1 MLIIDTNILLDFPQI
16 IEEEQEEMIIA
27 TDVLKELDG
36 LKMHTNFDISY
47 KARRAAVVISRH
59 LDKLIW
65 DNSLEKV
72 RYDSV
77 DDKLIELAKKRDAT
91 LVTNDVYMKVKAI
104 TNGVKTKAYG
114 STEAYNGVKTLLI
127 TPTTNTHDYNLVMG
141 ISETG
146 KVPDEL
152 KPIYENQY
160 VVFKDLNISF
170 TNKHNETD
178 YQIYKIFVC
187 RGGKLIS
194 ISEDYELRIKN
205 EWCKDPSKGIGP
217 RNPEQTCL
225 FDILKNPEITIV
237 YAGGKFGTGK
247 SFVLNNFA
255 LQELE
260 KGKIKKVVYVPNNS
274 YTENTIDIGAL
285 PGELLDKV
293 VGQIG
298 PLVDLVGID
307 KVQDMIAH
315 EQLEVVNMGSIRGRS
330 FEDSII
336 IVNEAQNLTEDH
348 VKLLIARTGEG
359 SRIFFDGDLKQT
371 DSAIFRNRNGLK
383 LLLNLR
389 KSPIYSKIFATVQL
403 RLTERSLTAQASTF
417 LDEFTGG
424 I

>member
-16 IEEEQEEMIIA
+16 IEEEQEEMVIA

-36 LKMHTNFDISY
+36 LKMHNNFDVSY

-59 LDKLIW
+59 LDKLTW

-72 RYDSV
+72 KYDSV

-127 TPTTNTHDYNLVMG
+127 TPSNVHDYNMVLN

-146 KVPDEL
+146 EVPDEL
-152 KPIYENQY
+152 KPVYENQY
-160 VVFKDLNISF
+160 VVFKDLTISF
-170 TNKHNETD
+170 TNKHNEED

-187 RGGKLIS
+187 RGGKL
-194 ISEDYELRIKN
+194 SEIHPDYELRIKN
-205 EWCKDPSKGIGP
+205 EWCKDPAKGIGP
-217 RNPEQTCL
+217 RNPEQSCL
-225 FDILKNPEITIV
+225 FDILKNPDITIV